1 MATSALKSLAR
12 TRPGRGHDAVQLLG
26 LMLQSRVETNVAHFS
41 AGNWV
46 NALVNGLGHLGLD
59 IMIFSG
65 MLGRVS
71 S

>member
-12 TRPGRGHDAVQLLG
+12 TRRRGHDAVQLLG

-46 NALVNGLGHLGLD
+46 NALVNW
-59 IMIFSG
+59 
-65 MLGRVS
+65 
-71 S
+71 